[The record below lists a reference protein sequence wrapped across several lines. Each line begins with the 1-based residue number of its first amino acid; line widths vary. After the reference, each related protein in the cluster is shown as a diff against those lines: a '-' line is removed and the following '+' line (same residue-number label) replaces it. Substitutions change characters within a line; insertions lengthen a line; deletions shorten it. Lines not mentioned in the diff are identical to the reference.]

1 MRKPIQVLRL
11 LWRSLCLYQYI
22 LTSGDIGYEMKRAFS
37 EYFPTM
43 MGAPVKN
50 LAELV
55 VFNNAH
61 EKLAFAEGRVP
72 YSNQ

>member
-1 MRKPIQVLRL
+1 
-11 LWRSLCLYQYI
+11 
-22 LTSGDIGYEMKRAFS
+22 MKRAFS